1 MSLMMD
7 SPRTRGLSEAAGLRR
22 DNRGVA
28 STVATMLSLLVM
40 LLFLDLALIEII
52 PRQQNDAEFVTTQTA
67 ISTFEQ
73 LHGLAQGAVISAGDT
88 LGAPGLTVTFPLGT
102 QGVSPLQPATTGTL
116 TFDPTAGGAE
126 MWFNFVPHFR
136 RGEVAHVDQDIIL
149 AIDSSGSMS
158 WNDPTRLRITGAQE
172 YIDRLS
178 CPDHVA
184 SIDFD
189 SVAHLTRENIGGA
202 PHHLTDISNN
212 CFPNFSVPRAD
223 VDTIDSAGSTNS
235 GGALYVG
242 VNEHLG
248 YGDPKRARVIILLT
262 DGQNTIC
269 SPTPPCFDPDGP
281 GPLTSGSGSASDALA
296 KQQSRRARDHGIVIY
311 TIGLGAEMGFPNANC
326 PGGQVRGCLKDWAE
340 VTGGSYFEA
349 PTAASIRWIYYEIS
363 RHFTGSFICGNLVS
377 GDVGAGT
384 LSLELRNREFP
395 AQTLTYESG
404 GIVRRQS
411 DGAFI
416 MDGPGVQWTTTAT
429 KGPAG
434 ALSIDLVA
442 LTGKEFRAE
451 GSDPAMVSIRP
462 LGRDLQTLEIT
473 KVNLTDVNNFLTK
486 ENQNLDYWTT
496 QGASTPAATA
506 SVETPINQAKAL
518 LTTAQGK
525 VDQGNLSSAKG
536 DIDSITAKF
545 SDVIAAAQTAATAG
559 TMQKWLADD
568 TTDDMLLQ
576 QCYMTQWEN
585 WYDGLSVEIT
595 SNDTAAWMDWMAR
608 TAKSSGMQYT
618 VSRLGNTAVLTI
630 RAVDRVFIERRI
642 LSVTLS
648 G

>member
-7 SPRTRGLSEAAGLRR
+7 SPRTRGLSEAQGLRR

-52 PRQQNDAEFVTTQTA
+52 PRQQNDAEFVNTQTA

-73 LHGLAQGAVISAGDT
+73 IHGLAQGAVIPAGDT
-88 LGAPGLTVTFPLGT
+88 MGAPGLTVTLPLGT

-116 TFDPTAGGAE
+116 TFDPTAGGAQ

-158 WNDPTRLRITGAQE
+158 MNDPTRLRISGAKE
-172 YIDRLS
+172 YIGRLS

-184 SIDFD
+184 SVDFD
-189 SVAHLTRENIGGA
+189 DNAALTRQNVGGT
-202 PHHLTDISNN
+202 PHHLTDVSNN
-212 CFPNFSVPRAD
+212 CFPNFSVPQAD
-223 VDTIDSAGSTNS
+223 LDTIDAAGTTNS
-235 GGALYVG
+235 GMALYLA

-248 YGDPKRARVIILLT
+248 YGNPRRARVIILLT
-262 DGQNTIC
+262 DGVNTAC
-269 SPTPPCFDPDGP
+269 SPVPPCSANTG
-281 GPLTSGSGSASDALA
+281 TASDNLA
-296 KQQSRRARDHGIVIY
+296 KLQSRRARDNGIVIY
-311 TIGLGAEMGFPNANC
+311 TIGLGPDMGFPNPNC
-326 PGGQVRGCLKDWAE
+326 PGGQVRGCLTDWAE

-349 PTAASIRWIYYEIS
+349 PTAGSIRWIYFEIS
-363 RHFTGSFICGNLVS
+363 RHFTGTFLCGNLVS

-411 DGAFI
+411 DGAYV
-416 MDGPGVQWTTTAT
+416 MDGPGVQWASTAK

-442 LTGKEFRAE
+442 LTGKEFRAD
-451 GSDPAMVSIRP
+451 GSDPAMISIRP
-462 LGRDLQTLEIT
+462 VGRDLQTLEIT

-486 ENQNLDYWTT
+486 EIANLDYWTI
-496 QGASTPAATA
+496 QGASSPAATA
-506 SVETPINQAKAL
+506 SVETPINQAKTL
-518 LTTAQGK
+518 LASAQGK
-525 VDQGNLSSAKG
+525 VNQGNLTAAKV
-536 DIDSITAKF
+536 DVDSVATKF
-545 SDVIAAAQTAATAG
+545 SNVIAAAQTAATAG

-576 QCYMTQWEN
+576 SCYMTQWVN
-585 WYDGLSVEIT
+585 WYNGLSIEV
-595 SNDTAAWMDWMAR
+595 SSKDAAAWMDWMAR
-608 TAKSSGMQYT
+608 TATAFGMQYT
-618 VSRLGNTAVLTI
+618 VTRLGSTAVLTI
-630 RAVDRVFIERRI
+630 RAVDRVFIERRV
-642 LSVTLS
+642 LSVSLS
-648 G
+648 S